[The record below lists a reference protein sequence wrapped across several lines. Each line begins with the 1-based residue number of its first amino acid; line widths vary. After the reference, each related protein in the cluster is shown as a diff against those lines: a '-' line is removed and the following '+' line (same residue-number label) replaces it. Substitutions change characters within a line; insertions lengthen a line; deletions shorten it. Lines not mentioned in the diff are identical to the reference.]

1 MRFVIHLSFMNR
13 AGSLMICVLLG
24 CFSLAFSQPVRIV
37 YDKTSQQAKYAVEKL
52 GKVLSSRGYTINDS
66 KADIDITLSTNA
78 RQLNEE
84 AYEIRVNGRKITIT
98 GGDKRGMIYG
108 SLSLAEEVRNGTRLE
123 AIQSRSEKPNYSFR
137 AIKFDLPWDTY
148 RHSDALSLHYETC
161 RDLNYWKAFLDM
173 MVENRLNALTL
184 WNLHPFT
191 IMIKPK
197 NFPEASPFTDAEL
210 KEWKHLFSGIFRM
223 AKERAID
230 TYIIPFN
237 IFVSPEFSEAHHV
250 NMDNL
255 QHDFFVKGDT
265 SELVK
270 RYTRECVTQML
281 QEYPDITGMGL
292 TLGEGMGGM
301 TPQEREDWMKQTII
315 EGMRLAGRKLKL
327 IHRIPFSS
335 TTGSLGVTSIETEKL
350 TRKEI
355 EEQGQLSFLQPPIYA
370 DLKYNWSHAHSTT
383 KLVKVHGGKLYDTYF
398 KPDPKDYKINWT
410 ARNEDFFCL
419 RWGVPDFIRSHI
431 AANNQSYVGGYM
443 IGSETYIPAKDYF
456 TKLGNPVNWKYAFE
470 RQWLFY
476 KLWGRLLYDP
486 KTPDDIFQAEF
497 IHRYGKE
504 GRNLLEAFSLAGKT
518 PLRLASLFDFTM
530 DLTLY
535 SEGFMALDDKVKR
548 VEYIS
553 VDRLIHQPVTDP
565 DYVSVANY
573 VNALSSGTSFPPNK
587 VTPPVL
593 IAMLERDC
601 KKALA
606 LVKDINTSG
615 NNALPFE
622 VADVK
627 AWANMGLHF
636 AEKLR
641 GAVALQTYR
650 TKGGEEN
657 KQEAIKHLENA
668 LQYWDEV
675 VHITRPLYN
684 DIPLVHFS
692 EQNGIRS
699 EENKHLTFHWE
710 KIRPDVA
717 KDIETAKN
725 ATVGLTY

>member
-1 MRFVIHLSFMNR
+1 MTTMRFFLIT
-13 AGSLMICVLLG
+13 VLVG
-24 CFSLAFSQPVRIV
+24 CFSYAFPQPVNIV
-37 YDKTSQQAKYAVEKL
+37 YRQASLQARYATEKL
-52 GKVLSSRGYTINDS
+52 KETLVSKGYTLSNQ
-66 KADIDITLSTNA
+66 KAAIVITLSTNA
-78 RQLNEE
+78 KQLHEE
-84 AYEIRVNGRKITIT
+84 AYTIHGNGKSIAVT
-98 GGDKRGMIYG
+98 GGDNRGMIYG
-108 SLSLAEEVRNGTRLE
+108 ALSLVEELQDGSRLE
-123 AIQSRSEKPNYSFR
+123 AIVSRSESPHYPFR

-148 RHSDALSLHYETC
+148 RHSDALDLHYETC
-161 RDLNYWKAFLDM
+161 KDLNYWKAFLDM

-184 WNLHPFT
+184 WNLHPYTF
-191 IMIKPK
+191 MIKPK
-197 NFPEASPFTDAEL
+197 KFPEASPFTDAQL
-210 KEWKHLFSGIFRM
+210 KEWQTLFHGIFRM

-237 IFVSPEFSEAHHV
+237 IFVSPEFSKAHNV

-255 QHDFFVKGDT
+255 KHDFFVKGDT

-281 QEYPDITGMGL
+281 QEYPEITGMGL

-301 TPQEREDWMKQTII
+301 TPQEREDWMRQTII
-315 EGMRLAGRKLKL
+315 EGMRLASRKLKL

-335 TTGSLGVTSIETEKL
+335 TTGSLGVTSIKTERL

-355 EEQGQLSFLQPPIYA
+355 EAQGQLSFLQPPIFA
-370 DLKYNWSHAHSTT
+370 DLKYNWSHAHSTS

-398 KPDPKDYKINWT
+398 KPEPKNYKITWT

-419 RWGVPDFIRSHI
+419 RWGVPDFIRTHI
-431 AANNQSYVGGYM
+431 AMNNQSYVGGYM

-456 TKLGNPVNWKYAFE
+456 TKPGIRVNWKYAFE

-486 KTPDDIFQAEF
+486 QTPDAVFQAEF
-497 IHRYGKE
+497 IRRYGKE
-504 GRNLLEAFSLAGKT
+504 GNNLLKAFSLAGKT

-535 SEGFMALDDKVKR
+535 SEGFMALDAKVKR

-573 VNALSSGTSFPPNK
+573 VKAIAGGTSFAQNK
-587 VTPPVL
+587 VTPPML
-593 IAMLERDC
+593 IHMLERDC
-601 KKALA
+601 NEALR

-615 NNALPFE
+615 NSALLFE

-627 AWANMGLHF
+627 TWANLGLHF
-636 AEKLR
+636 AEKLK
-641 GAVALQTYR
+641 GALSLQTYR

-657 KQEAIKHLENA
+657 KQNAVKHLEDA
-668 LQYWDEV
+668 LRYWDEV
-675 VHITRPLYN
+675 VSITRPLYN
-684 DIPLVHFS
+684 DMPLVHYS
-692 EQNGIRS
+692 EQNGVRS

-725 ATVGLTY
+725 ATPDLTQ

>member
-1 MRFVIHLSFMNR
+1 MNNTCCFLI
-13 AGSLMICVLLG
+13 SVLLG
-24 CFSLAFSQPVRIV
+24 CFSFAFSQKVNIV
-37 YDKTSQQAKYAVEKL
+37 YDKASPQAKYAAEMLEKTIIT
-52 GKVLSSRGYTINDS
+52 KEYTLNNA
-66 KADIDITLSTNA
+66 KADIVITLSTNSN
-78 RQLNEE
+78 QLKEE
-84 AYEIRVNGRKITIT
+84 AYAIRTNSKTIIIT

-108 SLSLAEEVRNGTRLE
+108 SLSLAEEVRNGGRLE
-123 AIQSRSEKPNYSFR
+123 KIKSRSEKPNYSFR
-137 AIKFDLPWDTY
+137 AVKFDLPWDTY
-148 RHSDALSLHYETC
+148 RHSDALDLHYETC
-161 RDLNYWKAFLDM
+161 RDLKYWKAFLDM

-184 WNLHPFT
+184 WNLHPYTF
-191 IMIKPK
+191 MIKPK

-210 KEWKHLFSGIFRM
+210 KEWKALFSGIFRM
-223 AKERAID
+223 AKERALD

-237 IFVSPEFSEAHHV
+237 IFVSPEFSKAHNV
-250 NMDNL
+250 AIDNL

-281 QEYPDITGMGL
+281 KEYPEITGMGL
-292 TLGEGMGGM
+292 TLGEGMAGM

-335 TTGSLGVTSIETEKL
+335 TTNSLGVTSIETEKL

-355 EEQGQLSFLQPPIYA
+355 EAQGQLSFLQPPIFA
-370 DLKYNWSHAHSTT
+370 DLKYNWSHAHSTP

-398 KPDPKDYKINWT
+398 KPEPKNYKITWT

-419 RWGVPDFIRSHI
+419 RWGVPDFIRAHI
-431 AANNQSYVGGYM
+431 ATNNQSYVGGYM

-456 TKLGNPVNWKYAFE
+456 TKPGITVNWKYAFE

-476 KLWGRLLYDP
+476 KLWGRLLYNP
-486 KTPDDIFQAEF
+486 YTPDTVFQAEF
-497 IHRYGKE
+497 INRYGKE
-504 GRNLLEAFSLAGKT
+504 GRNLLQAFSHACKT
-518 PLRLASLFDFTM
+518 PLRLGSLFDFTM

-535 SEGFMALDDKVKR
+535 SEGFMALDNKVKR

-565 DYVSVANY
+565 DYVSVTDY
-573 VNALSSGTSFPPNK
+573 VKAITSGTPFAQNK

-593 IAMLERDC
+593 IDMLERDC
-601 KKALA
+601 KEALA
-606 LVKDINTSG
+606 LVKDIDTSG
-615 NNALPFE
+615 NRALRFE

-627 AWANMGLHF
+627 TWANMGLHF
-636 AEKLR
+636 AEKLK

-650 TKGGEEN
+650 IKGGEEN
-657 KQEAIKHLENA
+657 KQNAIKYLENA

-675 VHITRPLYN
+675 VSITRPIYN
-684 DIPLVHFS
+684 DMPLVHYS
-692 EQNGIRS
+692 EQNGVRS

-717 KDIETAKN
+717 KDIETAKT
-725 ATVGLTY
+725 ATIGLTRK